1 MYIHNLNATT
11 VHVIEQHWQETRFLH
26 VYCMLGGNKLE
37 PALIRA
43 LLEKWRLE
51 THIFH
56 LACGKC
62 TITLEDVALQL
73 DLSLVVKGLVH
84 VGDWSAICYQLLS
97 KVLNKFSSNRI
108 EMKWL
113 EDNFSYLDNS
123 FNAIERQ
130 QFARAFILKLIRG
143 L

>member
-1 MYIHNLNATT
+1 
-11 VHVIEQHWQETRFLH
+11 
-26 VYCMLGGNKLE
+26 
-37 PALIRA
+37 
-43 LLEKWRLE
+43 
-51 THIFH
+51 
-56 LACGKC
+56 KC

-73 DLSLVVKGLVH
+73 DLSPVVKGLVH

-97 KVLNKFSSNRI
+97 KVLNKFSSNWI

-130 QFARAFILKLIRG
+130 
-143 L
+143 